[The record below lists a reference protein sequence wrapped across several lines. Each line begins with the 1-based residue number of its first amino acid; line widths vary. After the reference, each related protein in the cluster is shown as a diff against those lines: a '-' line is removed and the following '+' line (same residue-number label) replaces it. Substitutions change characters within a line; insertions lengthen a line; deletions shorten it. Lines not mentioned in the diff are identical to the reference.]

1 MLLLAAVF
9 VGLAIGVLSGG
20 KLGNLSNLR
29 FRWPLFVL
37 AVLVIKEVVLITPLS
52 RIDGVQ
58 FVYAGSLAALVAW
71 TVWHFDLLPGVW
83 LVSAGAALNL
93 VAVVANGGRMPVAP
107 ELAGHLVERGHIGQ
121 YVVIGPGTNIGW
133 LADWIDVPGPL
144 GGAYSPGDVVV
155 AFGIA
160 AVAFLATRR
169 RAEPDSA
176 LGETPAR
183 IVSDP
188 P

>member
-29 FRWPLFVL
+29 FRWPFFVL
-37 AVLVIKEVVLITPLS
+37 AVLVIKEVVLISPLS
-52 RIDGVQ
+52 RVDGVQ
-58 FVYAGSLAALVAW
+58 FAYAASLAALVAW

-83 LVSAGAALNL
+83 MVSVGAALNL
-93 VAVVANGGRMPVAP
+93 VVVVANGGRMPVAP
-107 ELAGHLVERGHIGQ
+107 ELAGHLVQRGHIGQ
-121 YVVIGPGTNIGW
+121 YVVMGPGTNIGW

-160 AVAFLATRR
+160 FVAFLATRR
-169 RAEPDSA
+169 RAVPDSV